1 MKALIKEVETDLKT
15 DQNMDA
21 SETGILEKLSKF

>member
-15 DQNMDA
+15 DQKMDA